1 MQLKPIAVIVVFSL
15 IVASLTSFTL
25 IITQKPAT
33 TPTTTPTIKILLT
46 YPNKRLNYGELF
58 GRVSCEPGWP
68 YSVKFL
74 PTDGSGS
81 TTYYDCSGN
90 AVNYPT
96 GTSNQLQ
103 YMVQN
108 GWDMELCPTSYMLSS
123 YPRELATLGAGHTQ
137 MDAFENTYVTLMDK
151 LGMKWWLEC
160 SDMMNDQS
168 ILTYKTPGY
177 DSPYYKP
184 ASGMAT
190 SYESSFGPAL
200 DFIEHNCSKNFQ
212 GYTFEQA
219 YTNGVVWLHNRTD
232 YSVSEKDWS
241 GWNNN
246 KDSRGVNVLMGTNPD
261 GTDISPM
268 PTPLQRVG
276 LLDEVVVELFNQQ
289 FFADWATFLPQVRAA
304 YPNMPIVLNVD
315 QVCAGEKWSN
325 GVPVESGTDL
335 GWWAPQGAGE
345 PNNRCYTEQ
354 LGALQRIYR
363 LYEINGKP
371 FDGMVYNFVHSAY
384 PEGGDSYPDVTWFLQ
399 WADTIYKP
407 QLSFPYMI

>member
-1 MQLKPIAVIVVFSL
+1 MKLRPITAIIVLSL
-15 IVASLTSFTL
+15 VVASLMSYAL

-33 TPTTTPTIKILLT
+33 APITTPTTKILPT

-68 YSVKFL
+68 YNVKSV

-81 TTYYDCSGN
+81 TTFFDCNGN
-90 AVNYPT
+90 AVNYQT
-96 GTSNQLQ
+96 GTSNQLK

-108 GWDMELCPTSYMLSS
+108 GWGMELYITDYMMIS
-123 YPRELATLGAGHTQ
+123 YPTELATLGPGHTQ
-137 MDAFENTYVTLMDK
+137 MDAFKNTYVSLMDK

-160 SDMMNDQS
+160 SDMTSNQS
-168 ILTYKTPGY
+168 LLTYRTPGY

-200 DFIEHNCSKNFQ
+200 DFIEHNCSTNFQ

-219 YTNGVVWLHNRTD
+219 YTNGVMWLHNRTN
-232 YSVSEKDWS
+232 YGVSEKDWS
-241 GWNNN
+241 GWRDNN
-246 KDSRGVNVLMGTNPD
+246 DDRGVNVLMGTNPD

-276 LLDEVVVELFNQQ
+276 LLDELVVEIFDEHFFN
-289 FFADWATFLPQVRAA
+289 DWSVFLPKVRAA
-304 YPNMPIVLNVD
+304 YPDLPIVLNVD

-325 GVPVESGTDL
+325 GTPFESGTDL

-345 PNNRCYTEQ
+345 PNDRCHTEQ
-354 LGALQRIYR
+354 LGALQRIHH

-371 FDGMVYNFVHSAY
+371 FDGMIYNFAGAEF
-384 PEGGDSYPDVTWFLQ
+384 PEGGSSVPDITWFLQ
-399 WADTIYKP
+399 WADTNVKP
-407 QLSFPYMI
+407 PLIFPYMI